1 MNYSE
6 RILYIASILLAK
18 AVPFTINDIFDG
30 MQLRFPWTHGDIACH
45 YFTYGAASGAVES
58 YCFPWDEGDVTVL
71 TPDEAAEKIIEY
83 FEQKRAS

>member
-1 MNYSE
+1 MSCSE

-18 AVPFTINDIFDG
+18 SVPFTVNYIFDG

-45 YFTYGAASGAVES
+45 SFTFGADSDAVES

-83 FEQKRAS
+83 FEKKRAS